1 MAILQL
7 KLVCFP
13 LVSTTSFPM
22 YEYEKEEWGQTEARA
37 LQIFRP
43 AAPPCIDQGDVRESW
58 LALPSHE
65 PDWVPAREHKLQVLC
80 DRSQT
85 TFDGCNDNLVKIYY
99 YALHKSV
106 VLPFVEHRWKIF
118 IYGSIK
124 IKKHGNDSSLYMH
137 CVNEGG
143 RRIDHRRGRNNIDL
157 L

>member
-7 KLVCFP
+7 KLVCFSLQHLFQCMNMKRRNEARP
-13 LVSTTSFPM
+13 KRARSKFSDLPRRHVST
-22 YEYEKEEWGQTEARA
+22 K
-37 LQIFRP
+37 
-43 AAPPCIDQGDVRESW
+43 GDVRESW

-80 DRSQT
+80 DRSLT

-143 RRIDHRRGRNNIDL
+143 RRTDHRRGRDNIDL